1 MSSTRDEQGGLLSE
15 EQIEELTG
23 HLRAGRRLPPHLLP
37 HLFEAS
43 KEYQLAYAGKARR
56 ADILSDTMA
65 VPLQSVKTF
74 GEADVSWSNMLILG
88 DNLQVLRRL
97 LQMKDAGELRSEDG
111 TEGVRLCYIDPP
123 FATGEAWETRAGRV
137 AYLDRVKG
145 AEFLEWLRRRLILIC
160 ELLATNG
167 ALVIHLDQRYAHY
180 IKVVMDE
187 LLPGNFRNEII
198 VSRGIKGVQSQF
210 DTIDALAQGHYSLL
224 FYSKEAGTRFE
235 KLLDPGAKPSRWD
248 TFWLGTDRPT
258 MRYELFGTTPTSGQ
272 WRWSRAKA
280 EKAIANYNQYIIEG
294 HSLNIDDYAEAEE
307 KRTGDRPDFLREGP
321 KGPQWY
327 RHAKTSRLAS
337 DVWMDVRTRGSVT
350 DYPTEKHEELI
361 ERLVNWLTRPGDLV
375 LDAFVGGGT
384 TAAVAQRTNRRWIGV
399 DCGKYAIFTTQARLL
414 RHGGDKREPFTLY
427 NAGLYDYDAVRALD
441 WPDYRRF
448 ALELFQCRDSPQS
461 IAGVNFDGYLGD
473 DLVLVYQF
481 KEHPDARIGQAFIE
495 DIASLCGD
503 RLGSRCFIIAPAL
516 VVELYE
522 DYVDV
527 KGTRFF
533 FLRIPYSIIAELHK
547 RAFSELRQPQ
557 SKEMAN
563 ATIDAVGFDFIQPPR
578 VECQYIR
585 EGGSLIVAVQEFESE
600 AYAAVEST
608 VDIADLAMVMVDYDY
623 DGEVFDLDA
632 VRFREDLEKDNYRI
646 EIPLEGV
653 GKQMMLIYLDVFGN
667 EHREV
672 KISADFSVPR
682 KGRRRRAPT
691 A

>member
-1 MSSTRDEQGGLLSE
+1 MSPTRDEQGGLLSE

-37 HLFEAS
+37 HLFETS

-74 GEADVSWSNMLILG
+74 GEADASWSNMLILG

-111 TEGVRLCYIDPP
+111 TDGVRLCYIDPP

-137 AYLDRVKG
+137 AYVDRVKG

-180 IKVVMDE
+180 MKVVMDE

-198 VSRGIKGVQSQF
+198 VPRGIKGVQSQF

-224 FYSKEAGTRFE
+224 FYSKTTGTRFE
-235 KLLDPGAKPSRWD
+235 KLLDPGSKPSRWD

-272 WRWSRAKA
+272 WRWSRTKA
-280 EKAIANYNQYIIEG
+280 EKAIANYDLYLADG
-294 HSLNIDDYAEAEE
+294 RSLNIDDYADAEE
-307 KRTGDRPDFLREGP
+307 TRTGSRPDFLREGP

-337 DVWMDVRTRGSVT
+337 DVWMDIRTRGSVT
-350 DYPTEKHEELI
+350 DYPTEKHEDLI

-384 TAAVAQRTNRRWIGV
+384 TAAVAQQTNRRWIAI

-414 RHGGDKREPFTLY
+414 RRGGDKREQFTLY

-441 WPDYRRF
+441 WPDYRQF
-448 ALELFQCRDSPQS
+448 ALELFQCRDSPQM
-461 IAGVNFDGYLGD
+461 IAGVDFDGYLSD
-473 DLVLVYQF
+473 YLVLVYKF
-481 KEHPDARIGQAFIE
+481 REHPDARIGQAFIE
-495 DIASLCGD
+495 DIASICGD
-503 RLGSRCFIIAPAL
+503 RLGPRCFIIAPAL
-516 VVELYE
+516 AVELYE
-522 DYVDV
+522 DYLDV
-527 KGTRFF
+527 QGTRFF

-547 RAFSELRQPQ
+547 RAFSELRQPH

-563 ATIDAVGFDFIQPPR
+563 ATIDSVGFDFIQPPR
-578 VECQYIR
+578 VECEYVR
-585 EGGSLIVAVQEFESE
+585 KGGKLIVTVQEFESE
-600 AYAAVEST
+600 AYAAVESNA
-608 VDIADLAMVMVDYDY
+608 DIADLAMVMVDYDY

-632 VRFREDLEKDNYRI
+632 IRFREDLEKDDYRI
-646 EIPLEGV
+646 EIPSEAV
-653 GKQMMLIYLDVFGN
+653 GKQVMLIYLDVFGN

-672 KISADFSVPR
+672 KGSADFRVPR
-682 KGRRRRAPT
+682 KSRRRRVT
-691 A
+691 AA